1 MADTIPGFPWV
12 RKPWQTVKRRFS
24 VEEKEEEPGKG
35 GRVSNVSHVGSLEA
49 LKWKV
54 EGSRPGDSALFPGC
68 ESGSFAALQGSIG
81 KDTGVEG

>member
-1 MADTIPGFPWV
+1 M
-12 RKPWQTVKRRFS
+12 KRRLS

-54 EGSRPGDSALFPGC
+54 EGSRPDFSLFPQLRVRQLCDPRGLIG
-68 ESGSFAALQGSIG
+68 EIMGRILVSGGMGGEG
-81 KDTGVEG
+81 KV